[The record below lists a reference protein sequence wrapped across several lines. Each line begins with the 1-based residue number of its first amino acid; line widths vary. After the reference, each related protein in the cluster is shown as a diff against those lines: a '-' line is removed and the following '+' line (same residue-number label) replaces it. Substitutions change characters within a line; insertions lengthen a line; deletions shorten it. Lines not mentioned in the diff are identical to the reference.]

1 MGPIP
6 LPFVDPTPL
15 LQMVISL
22 ISESLR
28 QSAVG
33 FDWVLEYYF
42 LWTGNFHGGADCLL
56 AYARPD
62 CAFTGNDVLRGL
74 YRLVAVIAD
83 TFLVAIVTYSFLRS
97 IFERSF
103 RAKYTLKA
111 ILPRLL
117 LVIVMVNF
125 GLALMQGAID
135 VNNGVVHAI
144 WTYRPGLDPTASNL
158 WALLIAP
165 PPYNLLLAVMF
176 MLVGILLIVLA
187 ITSVARNLLLLLL
200 IVGAPMAFVCLLLP
214 ELHSYALSWR
224 RLFLTSVFTQA
235 AQVLVL
241 KLSLILVFQDH
252 GLLQAIHGLVAMFL
266 VLKVP
271 GALHAGSK
279 AESKLMMWARHGEHA
294 VEKGFEHATESHTRA
309 RAHPAAD

>member
-1 MGPIP
+1 M
-6 LPFVDPTPL
+6 
-15 LQMVISL
+15 
-22 ISESLR
+22 
-28 QSAVG
+28 
-33 FDWVLEYYF
+33 
-42 LWTGNFHGGADCLL
+42 
-56 AYARPD
+56 
-62 CAFTGNDVLRGL
+62 
-74 YRLVAVIAD
+74 AVIAD
-83 TFLVAIVTYSFLRS
+83 SFLVAIVTYSFLRS

-103 RAKYTLKA
+103 RARYTLKA

-135 VNNGVVHAI
+135 VNNGLVHAI
-144 WTYRPGLDPTASNL
+144 WVYRPGLDPTASNL

-165 PPYNLLLAVMF
+165 PPYNLVLSLLF

-200 IVGAPMAFVCLLLP
+200 IVAAPMAFVCLLLP
-214 ELHSYALSWR
+214 ELHSYALAWR
-224 RLFLTSVFTQA
+224 RLFLTSVFSQA

-252 GLLQAIHGLVAMFL
+252 GLMQAIHGLVAMYL

-271 GALHAGSK
+271 GALHASSK
-279 AESKLMMWARHGEHA
+279 AESKVMMWARHGEHA
-294 VEKGFEHATESHTRA
+294 LERGFEHATAPHSTRT

>member
-1 MGPIP
+1 MAPIP

-15 LQMVISL
+15 LQMVIGL

-28 QSAVG
+28 QSALG

-42 LWTGNFHGGADCLL
+42 LWTGNFHGAANCFM
-56 AYARPD
+56 AYGRPD
-62 CAFTGNDVLRGL
+62 CAFTGNEVLRGL

-103 RAKYTLKA
+103 RARYTLKA

-144 WTYRPGLDPTASNL
+144 WTYRPGLDPSASNL
-158 WALLIAP
+158 WGGESPDGHRRSCDASWHSWSP
-165 PPYNLLLAVMF
+165 PWERGQRENRDVD
-176 MLVGILLIVLA
+176 VVL
-187 ITSVARNLLLLLL
+187 T
-200 IVGAPMAFVCLLLP
+200 FLLP
-214 ELHSYALSWR
+214 KQDRYHSQE
-224 RLFLTSVFTQA
+224 SV
-235 AQVLVL
+235 
-241 KLSLILVFQDH
+241 KMIQDR
-252 GLLQAIHGLVAMFL
+252 
-266 VLKVP
+266 P
-271 GALHAGSK
+271 AG
-279 AESKLMMWARHGEHA
+279 
-294 VEKGFEHATESHTRA
+294 
-309 RAHPAAD
+309 

>member
-1 MGPIP
+1 
-6 LPFVDPTPL
+6 
-15 LQMVISL
+15 MVISL
-22 ISESLR
+22 ISASLT
-28 QSAVG
+28 QSAIG
-33 FDWVLEYYF
+33 FNWVLEYYF
-42 LWTGNFHGGADCLL
+42 LWTGNFHGAADCFM
-56 AYARPD
+56 AYARPA

-74 YRLVAVIAD
+74 YRLVAAIANSL
-83 TFLVAIVTYSFLRS
+83 LVAIVTYSFLRS

-103 RAKYTLKA
+103 RARYTLKA

-135 VNNGVVHAI
+135 LNNGVVHAI
-144 WTYRPGLDPTASNL
+144 WTYQPGLDPSASNL
-158 WALLIAP
+158 WTLLIAP
-165 PPYNLLLAVMF
+165 PPYNLVLAMLF

-200 IVGAPMAFVCLLLP
+200 IVAAPMAFVCLLLP
-214 ELHSYALSWR
+214 ELHSWSLSWR
-224 RLFLTSVFTQA
+224 RLFLTSVYSQA

-252 GLLQAIHGLVAMFL
+252 GLLQAIHGLVAMYL

-294 VEKGFEHATESHTRA
+294 LERGFDHATGSHTRT